1 MEKMITSFKNKALIV
16 IILLLSS
23 LFAFALFKN
32 IAYPLLWNDEAETAM
47 FATRILE
54 YGYPK
59 AHDGRNTLCLLE
71 LPIEFGVKE
80 KNDAYIGSTWGQYYF
95 SVIGASL
102 AERVK
107 DIYAKTAL
115 LRIPFA
121 FIGFAGLVIMAL
133 SVIGLYKKNLTAKLM
148 FLMIFIFFELL
159 SISLILH
166 LREARHYPIGIF
178 LSACIFYSYI
188 NYGILKKAT
197 TVTYISTMTL
207 LLLLVFNTFP
217 PLYFIFII
225 AIGLYELFNFLRKR
239 QVYNFAINTSP
250 LFISLIP
257 IFFLLSFFE
266 TFRISGELAKIYA
279 ITPPLQYTF
288 ILELL
293 AFFQKYEFLNLILA
307 IKVILAILYLYI
319 RISKISPSDNK
330 IKETGQKLWASN
342 FFSLFFIIY
351 ILVITKMPV
360 PVIYQRYFIILQ
372 PISTI
377 ILLLDIFI
385 TFELIGRINPLNTK
399 NITTLFVLFLICL
412 LFMQGGLNKIGRIKN
427 YIYELSHQ
435 YKGPLDFVI
444 PYIKSKYDKPGR
456 LVIATNY
463 EECSYMY
470 YLGSRV
476 IIGYV
481 GNNLEED
488 LKIQPDVIIFRKR
501 WAYTS
506 SPQIFNVFFKNES
519 YKKIAFPVFDYPVN
533 NIPELYSSPQHLYET
548 KMAESENKQLDI
560 YIKQ

>member
-1 MEKMITSFKNKALIV
+1 
-16 IILLLSS
+16 
-23 LFAFALFKN
+23 
-32 IAYPLLWNDEAETAM
+32 
-47 FATRILE
+47 
-54 YGYPK
+54 
-59 AHDGRNTLCLLE
+59 
-71 LPIEFGVKE
+71 
-80 KNDAYIGSTWGQYYF
+80 
-95 SVIGASL
+95 
-102 AERVK
+102 
-107 DIYAKTAL
+107 
-115 LRIPFA
+115 
-121 FIGFAGLVIMAL
+121 
-133 SVIGLYKKNLTAKLM
+133 
-148 FLMIFIFFELL
+148 
-159 SISLILH
+159 
-166 LREARHYPIGIF
+166 
-178 LSACIFYSYI
+178 
-188 NYGILKKAT
+188 
-197 TVTYISTMTL
+197 
-207 LLLLVFNTFP
+207 
-217 PLYFIFII
+217 
-225 AIGLYELFNFLRKR
+225 
-239 QVYNFAINTSP
+239 
-250 LFISLIP
+250 
-257 IFFLLSFFE
+257 
-266 TFRISGELAKIYA
+266 
-279 ITPPLQYTF
+279 
-288 ILELL
+288 L

-412 LFMQGGLNKIGRIKN
+412 LFMQGSLNKIGHIKN

-501 WAYTS
+501 WA
-506 SPQIFNVFFKNES
+506 
-519 YKKIAFPVFDYPVN
+519 
-533 NIPELYSSPQHLYET
+533 
-548 KMAESENKQLDI
+548 
-560 YIKQ
+560 

>member
-1 MEKMITSFKNKALIV
+1 
-16 IILLLSS
+16 
-23 LFAFALFKN
+23 
-32 IAYPLLWNDEAETAM
+32 
-47 FATRILE
+47 
-54 YGYPK
+54 
-59 AHDGRNTLCLLE
+59 
-71 LPIEFGVKE
+71 
-80 KNDAYIGSTWGQYYF
+80 
-95 SVIGASL
+95 
-102 AERVK
+102 
-107 DIYAKTAL
+107 
-115 LRIPFA
+115 
-121 FIGFAGLVIMAL
+121 
-133 SVIGLYKKNLTAKLM
+133 
-148 FLMIFIFFELL
+148 
-159 SISLILH
+159 
-166 LREARHYPIGIF
+166 
-178 LSACIFYSYI
+178 
-188 NYGILKKAT
+188 
-197 TVTYISTMTL
+197 
-207 LLLLVFNTFP
+207 
-217 PLYFIFII
+217 
-225 AIGLYELFNFLRKR
+225 
-239 QVYNFAINTSP
+239 
-250 LFISLIP
+250 
-257 IFFLLSFFE
+257 
-266 TFRISGELAKIYA
+266 
-279 ITPPLQYTF
+279 
-288 ILELL
+288 L

>member
-1 MEKMITSFKNKALIV
+1 MEKMIISFKNKVLIV

-239 QVYNFAINTSP
+239 QLYNFAINTSP

-257 IFFLLSFFE
+257 IFFYYRFLKRFAS
-266 TFRISGELAKIYA
+266 
-279 ITPPLQYTF
+279 PVNW
-288 ILELL
+288 
-293 AFFQKYEFLNLILA
+293 QKYML
-307 IKVILAILYLYI
+307 
-319 RISKISPSDNK
+319 
-330 IKETGQKLWASN
+330 
-342 FFSLFFIIY
+342 SL
-351 ILVITKMPV
+351 PHC
-360 PVIYQRYFIILQ
+360 
-372 PISTI
+372 
-377 ILLLDIFI
+377 
-385 TFELIGRINPLNTK
+385 
-399 NITTLFVLFLICL
+399 NIHLFLSCWL
-412 LFMQGGLNKIGRIKN
+412 
-427 YIYELSHQ
+427 
-435 YKGPLDFVI
+435 
-444 PYIKSKYDKPGR
+444 
-456 LVIATNY
+456 
-463 EECSYMY
+463 
-470 YLGSRV
+470 
-476 IIGYV
+476 
-481 GNNLEED
+481 
-488 LKIQPDVIIFRKR
+488 
-501 WAYTS
+501 
-506 SPQIFNVFFKNES
+506 FFKNMN
-519 YKKIAFPVFDYPVN
+519 F
-533 NIPELYSSPQHLYET
+533 
-548 KMAESENKQLDI
+548 
-560 YIKQ
+560 